1 MIVAALL
8 LTAYA
13 GADPEPLPSVV
24 KSPSDFISSG
34 TESIKVAG
42 IFSLTGGQSSLG
54 VPAAKGAKLAAK
66 EINAAGGLLGRPL
79 EIVLQDDEYKME
91 LIPEI
96 AQQLIEQD
104 DVVIGIGFTD
114 SDSMLAGGPS
124 FQRAGLPFI
133 TAGATSPRIPEEVG
147 DMVFL
152 ACFGDNTQAAAGA
165 EYAVENFGSKAYLL
179 WDNSA
184 EYTALLAGYFKTSF
198 LEFNGSIVL
207 EDTFDG
213 NATDLSAQINNLKT
227 LSEQPDF
234 YYIAAMPYNA
244 GIVVK
249 QFRRAGLTGPIVG
262 GDGYDSPDIV
272 TVAGNASDY
281 VFFSTH
287 ALMDPQNGTE
297 DVKRFIVA
305 YKDEYGYNPENAFA
319 ALGYDTVYLVADAIE
334 RAGSADPRDI
344 RIAIQETEDFHGI
357 TGNIS
362 YPNGAHVPLKDVT
375 IVAIKDGKFA
385 LGAVLPPEKV
395 AAP

>member
-1 MIVAALL
+1 
-8 LTAYA
+8 
-13 GADPEPLPSVV
+13 
-24 KSPSDFISSG
+24 
-34 TESIKVAG
+34 
-42 IFSLTGGQSSLG
+42 
-54 VPAAKGAKLAAK
+54 
-66 EINAAGGLLGRPL
+66 
-79 EIVLQDDEYKME
+79 
-91 LIPEI
+91 
-96 AQQLIEQD
+96 
-104 DVVIGIGFTD
+104 
-114 SDSMLAGGPS
+114 
-124 FQRAGLPFI
+124 
-133 TAGATSPRIPEEVG
+133 
-147 DMVFL
+147 
-152 ACFGDNTQAAAGA
+152 
-165 EYAVENFGSKAYLL
+165 
-179 WDNSA
+179 
-184 EYTALLAGYFKTSF
+184 
-198 LEFNGSIVL
+198 
-207 EDTFDG
+207 
-213 NATDLSAQINNLKT
+213 
-227 LSEQPDF
+227 
-234 YYIAAMPYNA
+234 MPYNA